1 MVWTLIHRL
10 EIKVSILSTSY
21 VCTSCNNELI
31 TDIPGEESMIPAK
44 IKSQPSL
51 KQLGVL
57 V

>member
-51 KQLGVL
+51 RQLGVL